1 MKPIANWNDITP
13 EVEGMRS
20 KLQPGGYVVKITGVI
35 NDPKKEYLKIVY
47 DIAEGDEAGRYSDDW
62 GQNPD
67 HDYAHSFFR
76 SYKEKALGMFKGF
89 LKTVEDSNPG
99 YTWDWHEDKLCG
111 KLIGIVL
118 GNEEYMSNRGEIA
131 VRLAV
136 RSVITPEKIR
146 AGEFNIPD
154 TKRYK
159 PKDGETVTASVS
171 SGPDFSQELIEDKD
185 IPF

>member
-1 MKPIANWNDITP
+1 MKPIANWNNIAP

-20 KLQPGGYVVKITGVI
+20 KLQPGGYVIKITGVI
-35 NDPKKEYLKIVY
+35 NDAKKEYLKIVY
-47 DIAEGDEAGRYSDDW
+47 DIAEGPEAGRYSDDW

-99 YTWDWHEDKLCG
+99 YTWDWHEDKLAG
-111 KLIGIVL
+111 KVVGVVL
-118 GNEEYMSNRGEIA
+118 ANEEYMSNRGEIA

-136 RSVITPEKIR
+136 RSVTTADKIR
-146 AGEFNIPD
+146 AGEFTVPD
-154 TKRYK
+154 VKKYK
-159 PKDGETVTASVS
+159 PREIETAVAAPA
-171 SGPDFSQELIEDKD
+171 SGPDYSQELIPDQD